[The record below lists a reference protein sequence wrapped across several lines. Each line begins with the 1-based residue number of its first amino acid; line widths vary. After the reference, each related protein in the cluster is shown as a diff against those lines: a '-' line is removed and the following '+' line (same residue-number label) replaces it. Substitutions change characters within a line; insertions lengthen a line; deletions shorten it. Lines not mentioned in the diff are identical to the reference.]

1 MDLTENMIQVFVK
14 SLTGKTIALQMGTN
28 DTVGDV
34 KSGVEQKEGISSHE
48 QRLIFEGKRLDDG
61 RTLAEHNISDN
72 SILHLLLYLRGG
84 MKIFIRILDPDV
96 RNEGNERVVTL
107 EVLQT
112 DTVANIKAGISDK
125 TAIPTTNQ
133 ELIFASSQMDD
144 HRALCDYGI
153 RSESTVILR
162 LKGYVQLFIKALNGK
177 TTIIRVPYGSKVKHI
192 KEEIK
197 QKEGIAVE
205 EQRLI
210 YGAVQLDDD
219 ERLHD
224 KNVQNNSTIHLVVR
238 LKGGEMTNL
247 LV

>member
-1 MDLTENMIQVFVK
+1 MIQVFVK
-14 SLTGKTIALQMGTN
+14 SLTGKTVALHVDIN
-28 DTVGDV
+28 DTVDDV
-34 KSGVEQKEGISSHE
+34 KSRVEEEEGISSDQ
-48 QRLIFEGKRLDDG
+48 QRLIFQGKRLDDG
-61 RTLAEHNISDN
+61 RTLSEHSISDN

-84 MKIFIRILDPDV
+84 MKIFVRILDPDV

-125 TAIPTTNQ
+125 TAIPTINQ

-144 HRALCDYGI
+144 QRALCDYGI

-162 LKGYVQLFIKALNGK
+162 FKGYVQLFIKALNGK
-177 TTIIRVPYGSKVKHI
+177 TTIVKVPYGSKVKHI

-238 LKGGEMTNL
+238 LKGGLMDKSFGI
-247 LV
+247 V